1 MNHQITAPEPT
12 ERVSHARMRL
22 NYKPGPSFP
31 YRIAGTPADR
41 EQAIIRIEAHYA
53 EAIEALRTTE
63 SRNREPATDYP
74 LQDYYCI
81 GCLITEGTLRAKVLS
96 LAAYP
101 LLQAAM
107 VRILGEKLTLQ
118 CYFAQTYEE
127 KSGIG
132 PGGIIGTVKAD
143 SNVEPDTSARRGYAY
158 SGWVS
163 SSIPIAYKP
172 EEEAKL
178 ELWRDSYRFL
188 SQAKHWLMHQ
198 SDVPAEGIP
207 FPQELS
213 HELHGLLGVA
223 AMRALVADKLGRN
236 WVLLDAHR
244 VTLAENLHWSL
255 AA

>member
-1 MNHQITAPEPT
+1 MNHQLNAPEPT

-22 NYKPGPSFP
+22 HYKPGPSFP

-41 EQAIIRIEAHYA
+41 EQAIIRIEALYA
-53 EAIEALRTTE
+53 DAIEALRNAE
-63 SRNREPATDYP
+63 SRNREPATDGP

-81 GCLITEGTLRAKVLS
+81 GCDISEGTLRAQVLG

-107 VRILGEKLTLQ
+107 VRVLGKKLTLQ

-132 PGGIIGTVKAD
+132 PGGIIGTVDANGE
-143 SNVEPDTSARRGYAY
+143 SEPDTSARRAYAY
-158 SGWVS
+158 GGWVS

-172 EEEAKL
+172 ENEAKI
-178 ELWRDSYRFL
+178 ELWRDSYRFM

-198 SDVPAEGIP
+198 NDVPAEGIP

-213 HELHGLLGVA
+213 HELHGLLGPS
-223 AMRALVADKLGRN
+223 AMRELVADKLGRN
-236 WVLLDAHR
+236 WVLLNAHR
-244 VTLAENLHWSL
+244 VTLAENLDWSL